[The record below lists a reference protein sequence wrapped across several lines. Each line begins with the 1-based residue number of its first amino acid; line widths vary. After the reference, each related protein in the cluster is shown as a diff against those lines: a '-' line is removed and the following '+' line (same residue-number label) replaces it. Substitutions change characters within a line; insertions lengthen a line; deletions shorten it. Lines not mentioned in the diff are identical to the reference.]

1 MIMMTDIW
9 KETGRFLHVIQT
21 HQVTMH
27 RKLMKYLI
35 FFILSALG
43 VFLVLSSAIGAHL
56 QADPQ
61 IAQALE
67 NQVTLT
73 ANQVSAEIEAYT
85 GYGLQLSRELKRDIE
100 GYLEAEGISVSDLND
115 HPEQLINIQKL
126 MYTEL
131 NTMIKLGRSSGVFA
145 LVNATVNTSLPDA
158 DLSRCGVY
166 LRLANIGSGVT
177 LNPEITLFRGNMILA
192 RENNLGLHSRWNMEL
207 CTEGIP
213 GYQDLVNGLSKSEYY
228 WISRMDLRNTWDDV
242 ILLLVPIYSD
252 AGEFLGSCG
261 IELNAAHF
269 RQYPAIESS
278 FGTMVSVFSPYQNN
292 ILRLDQGMTGNT
304 EGTWLDNEESLSV
317 VRKNAIYYT
326 YRTAEDEYYGLQK
339 SLEIPGYDG
348 QQWVSAVLIPR
359 HSCDQYIYK
368 HNIWIISVLSASLMI
383 LIIIAWQLSNKFV
396 RPIVQSFQEIQK
408 GRHPDENKYKFTELE
423 ELCSY
428 LASKENGGE
437 AGELPRDMEEL
448 LKHFADHVKTLTH
461 AEYNIFQY
469 YMNGCKVSQIPA
481 AACISM
487 STVKKHNGNIYRKLG
502 ISSYEEL
509 MMYLDLFRRCGC
521 IDQLQR
527 HGGEDPRDTG

>member
-1 MIMMTDIW
+1 
-9 KETGRFLHVIQT
+9 
-21 HQVTMH
+21 
-27 RKLMKYLI
+27 
-35 FFILSALG
+35 
-43 VFLVLSSAIGAHL
+43 
-56 QADPQ
+56 
-61 IAQALE
+61 
-67 NQVTLT
+67 
-73 ANQVSAEIEAYT
+73 
-85 GYGLQLSRELKRDIE
+85 
-100 GYLEAEGISVSDLND
+100 
-115 HPEQLINIQKL
+115 
-126 MYTEL
+126 
-131 NTMIKLGRSSGVFA
+131 
-145 LVNATVNTSLPDA
+145 
-158 DLSRCGVY
+158 
-166 LRLANIGSGVT
+166 
-177 LNPEITLFRGNMILA
+177 
-192 RENNLGLHSRWNMEL
+192 
-207 CTEGIP
+207 
-213 GYQDLVNGLSKSEYY
+213 
-228 WISRMDLRNTWDDV
+228 
-242 ILLLVPIYSD
+242 
-252 AGEFLGSCG
+252 
-261 IELNAAHF
+261 
-269 RQYPAIESS
+269 
-278 FGTMVSVFSPYQNN
+278 
-292 ILRLDQGMTGNT
+292 MTGNT

-317 VRKNAIYYT
+317 VRKNANYYT

-348 QQWVSAVLIPR
+348 QQWVLAVLIPR

-368 HNIWIISVLSASLMI
+368 HNILIISVLSASLMI

-448 LKHFADHVKTLTH
+448 LKHFADQVKTLTH

-469 YMNGCKVSQIPA
+469 YMNGYKVSQIPA

-521 IDQLQR
+521 IDQLQL